1 MRTRGRHERL
11 ACLLDGALDSVDDMM
26 RKRVAVGL
34 LGLFGHAVYF
44 VLWTYVIPQPYEAP
58 ALRILLA
65 SMFLI
70 FLLPRQ
76 MVLRVEA
83 VWSAYWHLTLML
95 NLPFFFTYMA
105 IRNDTWLWVS
115 GLQAAY
121 LLVFLLTSGV
131 LTAAVLVSGTLL
143 GIACA
148 WPYSLDLSAG
158 VAVQA
163 WPVIAFSL
171 LAAAVLSRSQ
181 QQHSQR
187 KTAALLSYAGY
198 IAHELRTP
206 LASIAAR
213 ASLSRSS
220 DERLNIEG
228 QQHLHELSL
237 EVQRSFALIDIL
249 LTNIDPM
256 RHSLAE
262 TRIGTHPAAEETRIS
277 EVLRAAVSRYPFRD
291 ARARAAVE
299 LNVLDDCLV
308 RGSPLLLQH
317 VVMNLVRN
325 AFEHSKPGESVKLGI
340 TARRRARDC
349 EVLVVDNGHG
359 LATQPWGQ
367 AGLGLLFCRSVAR
380 SIGGELHVQS
390 AATGGC
396 TLSLCLPSSD

>member
-1 MRTRGRHERL
+1 MLTRGRHERL

-26 RKRVAVGL
+26 RKRVAVAL

-44 VLWTYVIPQPYEAP
+44 VLWTYFIVQPYEAP
-58 ALRILLA
+58 GLRIVLA

-70 FLLPRQ
+70 FLLPRR
-76 MVLRVEA
+76 MVQRLEA

-105 IRNDTWLWVS
+105 VRNDTWLWVS
-115 GLQAAY
+115 GMQAAY

-131 LTAAVLVSGTLL
+131 LTAAVLISGSLL

-148 WPYSLDLSAG
+148 LPYSLNGSTS
-158 VAVQA
+158 VALQA

-181 QQHSQR
+181 QQHSRR

-220 DERLNIEG
+220 DAQHNIEG
-228 QQHLHELSL
+228 QQHLQELSL

-256 RHSLAE
+256 RHALAG
-262 TRIGTHPAAEETRIS
+262 TRSGFDPVAQETRIS
-277 EVLRAAVSRYPFRD
+277 EILQAAMLRYPFRD
-291 ARARAAVE
+291 AGARAGVE
-299 LNVLDDCLV
+299 VNVVDDCVV

-325 AFEHSKPGESVKLGI
+325 AFEHSMSGACVKLGI

-349 EVLVVDNGHG
+349 EILVVDNGQG
-359 LATQPWGQ
+359 FASKPWGQ

-380 SIGGELHVQS
+380 SIGGELRVQS
-390 AATGGC
+390 PATGGC
-396 TLSLCLPSSD
+396 TLSLCLPSSS